1 MRCKH
6 CGKETGG
13 FYSDLD
19 NHIWSEHPQ
28 IQIRH
33 LKAQSK
39 PSLKREKKGF
49 PRDEDWEEGITN

>member
-1 MRCKH
+1 MMRCKH
-6 CGKETGG
+6 CGEEVGE

-39 PSLKREKKGF
+39 PSLKKQTKRIGE
-49 PRDEDWEEGITN
+49 